1 MSVQSSLARALPART
16 APQKAPERRLR
27 PVAQPARQRRP
38 KLAYALIAL
47 GGAMAIGAAQ
57 VTMSL
62 IITQDSF
69 VLAGLKTQQNEL
81 NLQTNAMQDELNGMS
96 SPQMLALKADG
107 LGMVVAG
114 SASYLRLSDNAVIG
128 AGSGASWSST
138 VDPKGSGAV
147 RNAVLSNL
155 LASTVAAA
163 SDDTTAGDATG
174 EAAVEAPVTPDLPP
188 PITDGLPSPT
198 TR

>member
-1 MSVQSSLARALPART
+1 MSIQSSLARALPTRT
-16 APQKAPERRLR
+16 PEKAPERRLR
-27 PVAQPARQRRP
+27 PVMQPARRRRP

-57 VTMSL
+57 MTLSL

-69 VLAGLKTQQNEL
+69 VLAGLKSQQNEL
-81 NLQTNAMQDELNGMS
+81 NLQTSAIQDELTGMS
-96 SPQMLALKADG
+96 SPQMLATKADA

-128 AGSGASWSST
+128 AGEGAGWLST
-138 VDPKGSGAV
+138 VDPKGAGAV
-147 RNAVLSNL
+147 HNSLLSS
-155 LASTVAAA
+155 LAASAAA
-163 SDDTTAGDATG
+163 DAPEDAATGDTTGDAATDT
-174 EAAVEAPVTPDLPP
+174 PVTPDLPP